1 MIKEKEAMDFRE
13 SKKVHKR
20 SWGGEKGGNYIIL
33 LISKIKNYHNCF
45 KYQTARQYNLTAE
58 PGRMVYPTTSPSV
71 LHPAQKAPTQEMSV
85 GYVPP
90 SWGNS
95 KFLFYI
101 SPENELL
108 SLS

>member
-20 SWGGEKGGNYIIL
+20 SWGGMERGNYVIL

-58 PGRMVYPTTSPSV
+58 PGRVVYPATSPYC
-71 LHPAQKAPTQEMSV
+71 APPCPEGTNTRNVCGVCST
-85 GYVPP
+85 
-90 SWGNS
+90 
-95 KFLFYI
+95 FLG
-101 SPENELL
+101 ELQIL
-108 SLS
+108 ILYLP